1 MNNTFHINKSRLNN
15 NLLSLSKIGKGSDY
29 IGINR
34 SLGNYSY
41 AEATN
46 WLLSYWR
53 NEIHLPTKI
62 DSIANIRGIYNESH
76 SSLLPI
82 LIGSHH
88 DAVRNGGMF
97 DGAMGVL
104 IATEVVQ
111 TLQEN
116 NILLRHPLHVIS
128 FTAEEPNPFNV
139 STLGSKVASGILK
152 KDDLLKIR
160 HIETGEP
167 LKNVI
172 NALGGNLESADDA
185 LLTPSD
191 LCAFIECHIEQ
202 GRRLF
207 DKDLSLA
214 TVTAITGIY
223 RENITIYGESNHAG
237 TTTMK
242 YRKDALLAASELNIA
257 FEDIIKKIN
266 SDEVVG
272 TVGYLTVSPNSAN
285 IIPGKVT
292 LSLELR
298 TCSRE
303 IQNNIL
309 AQLSKETENIT
320 KNRTVKI
327 DRKITL
333 NQAPVVMDKEL
344 LKILNEGLKLIDEPV
359 TELVSM
365 AGHDAANI
373 QKIAPSGMIFVQ
385 SINGKSHCYDENSN
399 IDDIAK
405 AADALLNSVLVLDKK
420 FN

>member
-1 MNNTFHINKSRLNN
+1 MNNTFHINKNRLKN
-15 NLLSLSKIGKGSDY
+15 NLLNLSQIGKGSDY

-34 SLGNYSY
+34 SLGNESY
-41 AEATN
+41 TEASN
-46 WLLSYWR
+46 WLLNYWK
-53 NEIHLPTKI
+53 NEIHLNTQI
-62 DSIANIRGIYNESH
+62 DPIANIRGIYDESH

-104 IATEVVQ
+104 IATEVIQ
-111 TLQEN
+111 TLKEN
-116 NILLRHPLHVIS
+116 SVILRHPLHVIS

-139 STLGSKVASGILK
+139 STLGSKVACGILK
-152 KDDLLKIR
+152 KDELLNIK

-172 NALGGNLESADDA
+172 NALGGDLDSADSA
-185 LLTPSD
+185 LLTSSD
-191 LCAFIECHIEQ
+191 LCAFVECHIEQ

-207 DKDLSLA
+207 DKDLSIA

-223 RENITIYGESNHAG
+223 RESITIYGEANHAG

-242 YRKDALLAASELNIA
+242 FRKDALLAASELNVA
-257 FEDIIKKIN
+257 FEKILKEMN

-285 IIPGKVT
+285 IIPGRVT

-298 TCSRE
+298 TCSKE
-303 IQNNIL
+303 IQKHIL
-309 AQLSKETENIT
+309 NKLSHEAE
-320 KNRTVKI
+320 KI
-327 DRKITL
+327 IEARNVRIERKVTL
-333 NQAPVVMDKEL
+333 NQAPVVMDKEVL
-344 LKILNEGLKLIDEPV
+344 SILNQSVKSIGEPV

-385 SINGKSHCYDENSN
+385 SINGKSHCYDENSK
-399 IDDIAK
+399 IEDIEK
-405 AADALLNSVLVLDKK
+405 AANALLNSILLLDEKL
-420 FN
+420 